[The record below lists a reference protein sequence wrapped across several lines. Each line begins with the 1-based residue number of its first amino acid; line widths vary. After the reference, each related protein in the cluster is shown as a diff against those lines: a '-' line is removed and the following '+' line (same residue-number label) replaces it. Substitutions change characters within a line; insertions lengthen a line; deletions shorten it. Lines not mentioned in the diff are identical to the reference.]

1 MWILRHAGVSDEP
14 PFRSTTLPML
24 YFQSEAFKPAKKFL
38 SPIFFQGQLYSWLRQ
53 ESNGDFGVKPVT
65 WYKISFVAFTLFRR
79 KFREKFPTKFP
90 RKFRTS

>member
-1 MWILRHAGVSDEP
+1 MAG
-14 PFRSTTLPML
+14 R
-24 YFQSEAFKPAKKFL
+24 
-38 SPIFFQGQLYSWLRQ
+38 YSWLRQ